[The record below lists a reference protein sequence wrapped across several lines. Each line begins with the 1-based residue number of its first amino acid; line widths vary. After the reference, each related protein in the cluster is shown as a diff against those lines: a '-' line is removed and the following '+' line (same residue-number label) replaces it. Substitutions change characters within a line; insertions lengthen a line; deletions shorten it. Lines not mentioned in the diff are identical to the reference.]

1 MNLFGQNSNS
11 KHKLICYR
19 QLKPPFTSP
28 WMCFEFEF
36 WPSKFISYTLDEF
49 FSLFIV
55 YIDVGDECWR
65 RNVLVTTIRYWRRF
79 WPFLSPTS
87 TIFSSSASGIST
99 AKMSPTSRFCHQHP
113 KMVTTLSHQHHHV
126 TNITVILSTPWNK
139 WKMKFPKN
147 RA

>member
-36 WPSKFISYTLDEF
+36 WPSKFIIYTLDEF

-65 RNVLVTTIRYWRRF
+65 RNVLMTIIRCWWRFKSF
-79 WPFLSPTS
+79 WSPTS
-87 TIFSSSASGIST
+87 TIFLHYRRAPTFKRCHHHRISVTNIHESSST
-99 AKMSPTSRFCHQHP
+99 M
-113 KMVTTLSHQHHHV
+113 SHQHHDAP
-126 TNITVILSTPWNK
+126 NITVTTKLRYGDDHIRRCD
-139 WKMKFPKN
+139 FF
-147 RA
+147 